1 MWNNSDVVYA
11 FSMTVS
17 YQLFSTH
24 VWSHGCEG
32 EDAIVQRSWVVEVL
46 HNRTKELQELS
57 VVRLERLWIGL
68 QHLTQEQETNLLLN
82 QSNTLY
88 YIIIKMTIMLDL

>member
-1 MWNNSDVVYA
+1 MYA

-17 YQLFSTH
+17 YQFFSTH

-32 EDAIVQRSWVVEVL
+32 EDTIVQRSWVVEVL
-46 HNRTKELQELS
+46 QNRTEELQELS
-57 VVRLERLWIGL
+57 VVRLERLRIGL

-82 QSNTLY
+82 QRNTLY
-88 YIIIKMTIMLDL
+88 YIIIKMTTRIHL